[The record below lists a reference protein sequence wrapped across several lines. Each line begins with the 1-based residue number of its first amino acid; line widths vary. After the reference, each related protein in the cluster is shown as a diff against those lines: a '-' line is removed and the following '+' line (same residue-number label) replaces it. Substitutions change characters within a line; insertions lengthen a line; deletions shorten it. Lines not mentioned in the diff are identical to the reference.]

1 MLTRGEGKRKRQV
14 ALTLKEPL
22 KSLYCASIN
31 LILQAEKIRQREAEI
46 AGLEERRHKRI
57 ASHLG
62 NNFVVECYMGAEQA
76 GKSLL
81 ALSETLGNMSTL
93 NDQLLAKEEMLVKL
107 ETNLCFELQ
116 GLSFDSNTVI
126 ETQKKAE
133 LYQSRHKLLHH
144 LENELK
150 LSSIRFASLLQK
162 LQQLEVEKTKGE
174 NSVINRMLHPQL
186 ERDLRQS
193 SFELARLVQTQQGI
207 EKPSDGVVNSQKEH
221 GFQLEQSD
229 CLEEFVVEM
238 DKMVIKVET
247 MRESDSGF
255 LQEEEEE
262 ISQSSLQ
269 LLLLMENNTSTEEDS
284 EGSGVSLPRQAMKT
298 SGVTLTSSRGEAVD
312 QPGLM
317 MTGKD
322 TWSDDRECG
331 STSASPPSQVSLITH
346 SQ

>member
-1 MLTRGEGKRKRQV
+1 M
-14 ALTLKEPL
+14 
-22 KSLYCASIN
+22 
-31 LILQAEKIRQREAEI
+31 
-46 AGLEERRHKRI
+46 
-57 ASHLG
+57 
-62 NNFVVECYMGAEQA
+62 
-76 GKSLL
+76 
-81 ALSETLGNMSTL
+81 
-93 NDQLLAKEEMLVKL
+93 
-107 ETNLCFELQ
+107 
-116 GLSFDSNTVI
+116 
-126 ETQKKAE
+126 
-133 LYQSRHKLLHH
+133 
-144 LENELK
+144 
-150 LSSIRFASLLQK
+150 
-162 LQQLEVEKTKGE
+162 
-174 NSVINRMLHPQL
+174 
-186 ERDLRQS
+186 
-193 SFELARLVQTQQGI
+193 
-207 EKPSDGVVNSQKEH
+207 
-221 GFQLEQSD
+221 EQSD
-229 CLEEFVVEM
+229 CLEVKEM
-238 DKMVIKVET
+238 DKMVIKVES